1 MALMIFKYLSQNDFV
16 LTKEYLLK
24 QQKIINFQKNTK
36 EKKKKQQV
44 ITLEWDTSVCAQ
56 DFPVAQR
63 KDSEKLPMAGTKS
76 SLLGRREEVQD

>member
-1 MALMIFKYLSQNDFV
+1 MIFKYLSQNDFV

-44 ITLEWDTSVCAQ
+44 ITLE
-56 DFPVAQR
+56 
-63 KDSEKLPMAGTKS
+63 
-76 SLLGRREEVQD
+76 